1 MQYNITIIGGGPSG
15 MMAAYSAR
23 KNKQE
28 NKILL
33 LEKNKEL
40 GKKLLLTGGGRC
52 NITNQEKIKKQIQLY
67 PEKNFIKHSLY
78 KLDNTSLLEIFQKE
92 NIKFKTE
99 ENGKIYPKTNQST
112 TIKNTLEKILKKENI
127 QIQLNTKVTEIKEKP
142 NHFTIHTNKNTIK
155 TEKIILATG
164 GITYPKTGSTGDGYQ
179 ISKKLKHT
187 ITPIK
192 PGLTSLKIKDP
203 KLNKIAGTTINNTKI
218 TYKINKKTKKEE
230 HGNILITH
238 KGISGPAIINLS
250 NHIMKN
256 QEYNLINNQK
266 TFQPI
271 KITIDL
277 QKENKQEKI
286 KEQIEEDQKTQGKK
300 EIKNYLK
307 PYLPNKFIEYFLN
320 TININPKTK
329 LNQLRKK
336 EKNTLINK
344 LKNFELKIDDITL
357 NDAMITIGGVNIK
370 EINEK
375 TLESKIVKNLYFA
388 GELLEPAG
396 PTGGYN
402 LQLAFSTGYLAGYS
416 ASQK

>member
-1 MQYNITIIGGGPSG
+1 
-15 MMAAYSAR
+15 MMATYAAI
-23 KNKQE
+23 NNNPE

-33 LEKNKEL
+33 IEKNKEL

-52 NITNQEKIKKQIQLY
+52 NITNQEKIKDQIKLY

-112 TIKNTLEKILKKENI
+112 TIKNTLEKLLKKENV
-127 QIQLNTKVTEIKEKP
+127 QIQVNTKVTEIKEKQ
-142 NHFTIHTNKNTIK
+142 NHFTIQTNKNTI
-155 TEKIILATG
+155 TSEKIILATG

-192 PGLTSLKIKDP
+192 PGLTSLKIKDSE
-203 KLNKIAGTTINNTKI
+203 LNKIAGTTINNTKT
-218 TYKINKKTKKEE
+218 TYKINKKTRKEE
-230 HGNILITH
+230 YGNILITH

-256 QEYNLINNQK
+256 QEYDLLNNQK

-271 KITIDL
+271 HITIDL
-277 QKENKQEKI
+277 KKELNQEEL
-286 KEQIEEDQKTQGKK
+286 KEKIEEDQKTQGKK
-300 EIKNYLK
+300 EIKNYLR
-307 PYLPNKFIEYFLN
+307 PYLPNKFIEYFLS
-320 TININPKTK
+320 TLNINPKTK

-336 EKNTLINK
+336 EKNTLINN
-344 LKNFELKIDDITL
+344 LKNFELKVDDVML
-357 NDAMITIGGVNIK
+357 NDAMITIGGVNIN

-396 PTGGYN
+396 PSGGYN

-416 ASQK
+416 ASQ